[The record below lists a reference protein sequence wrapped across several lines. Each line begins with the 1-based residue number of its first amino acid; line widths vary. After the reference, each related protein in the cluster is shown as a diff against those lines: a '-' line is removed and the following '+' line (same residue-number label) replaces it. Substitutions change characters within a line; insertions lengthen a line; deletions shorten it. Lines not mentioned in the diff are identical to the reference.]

1 MHGVFDAQPRQSLTP
16 HLAGRWAERE
26 ALDGT
31 ELQYKWTVLTVTTVG
46 VLMSGI
52 DSRIIVIGLPTVAA
66 SLGAD
71 AEQAIW
77 FTQAYII
84 GSTVALLF
92 LGRVSDMY
100 GRVKVYNIG
109 FAVFT
114 AGSVLTSLSPSPYLF
129 IAARIFQGLGSAALF
144 SNSAAIITDAFPK
157 GELGNALGIN
167 SVAFRAGSMFGLTL
181 SGLILAFFDWRYLFY
196 INIPVGVFG
205 TLWARIRLH
214 EQSDPERTA
223 SMDWPGF
230 VSFSSFITFTLLA
243 LTFAAYGIGESSL
256 IVPFVVLSVVSLV
269 VFIGVERGH
278 HDPLLDLR
286 LLRIREF
293 TGGVL
298 AQLINTM
305 AWGAF
310 LLLISL
316 YLQLVQGLAPL
327 QAGVEIIPFDIA
339 LLTVGPLSGRMSDRY
354 GTRPF
359 ATAGLGV
366 VSASLLAMSTLT
378 PSTSYLTLLAY
389 LVLGGAGMGLF
400 VSPNMSSIMGSVPI
414 HRRGVASG
422 LRATFFNIGF
432 ILSFNIVILLLTLYI
447 PYGLITQ
454 IISSVGTTTISTD
467 RVAFSNALDG
477 VFLVLA
483 VVNAAAMVP
492 SVLRGPRVEGETH
505 EPAHWAS
512 EPE

>member
-1 MHGVFDAQPRQSLTP
+1 M
-16 HLAGRWAERE
+16 
-26 ALDGT
+26 
-31 ELQYKWTVLTVTTVG
+31 QYKWTVLTVTTVG

-52 DSRIIVIGLPTVAA
+52 DSRIVVIGLPTVAA

-100 GRVKVYNIG
+100 GRVRVYNIG

-114 AGSVLTSLSPSPYLF
+114 AGSLLTSVSPTPYFF

-167 SVAFRAGSMFGLTL
+167 SVAFRAGSMSGLTL
-181 SGLILAFFDWRYLFY
+181 SGLILAFFDWRFLFY
-196 INIPVGVFG
+196 VNIPVGIFG
-205 TLWARIRLH
+205 TLWAHTRLH

-230 VSFSSFITFTLLA
+230 VSFSSFITLTLLA
-243 LTFAAYGIGESSL
+243 LTFAAYGMGESSL
-256 IVPFVVLSVVSLV
+256 ITSFGVLSVLSLV
-269 VFIGVERGH
+269 AFIAVERRQRN
-278 HDPLLDLR
+278 PLLDFR

-298 AQLINTM
+298 AQLINAM

-310 LLLISL
+310 ILLISL

-327 QAGVEIIPFDIA
+327 QAGVEIVPFDIA
-339 LLTVGPLSGRMSDRY
+339 LLAVGPLSGRLSDRY

-366 VSASLLAMSTLT
+366 ISLSLVAMSTLKPDT
-378 PSTSYLTLLAY
+378 PYPPLVAY
-389 LVLGGAGMGLF
+389 LVLGGTGMGLF
-400 VSPNMSSIMGSVPI
+400 TSPNMSSLMGSVPA

-432 ILSFNIVILLLTLYI
+432 ILSFNIVILLLTFYI

-454 IISSVGTTTISTD
+454 IISSVGGASIHAD
-467 RVAFSNALDG
+467 RVVFSNALDG

-483 VVNAAAMVP
+483 GVNAMAIVP
-492 SVLRGPRVEGETH
+492 SLLRGPRVETEAH
-505 EPAHWAS
+505 EPTRWGS